1 MNFARS
7 TQQLP
12 LSRCLGNSFDHVL
25 EGRTLELETTV
36 LVGPISQ
43 LIFSLLL
50 HPYTDSPSPKNKN
63 GVYQTVKKIED
74 TITRFDTTHGRDRQQ
89 DGQTDRHRTTA
100 EAALMH
106 SIARQNKQLSCR
118 REARSTLHVIKVYI

>member
-1 MNFARS
+1 MNLHELRKIHTTTASVLVFR
-7 TQQLP
+7 QL
-12 LSRCLGNSFDHVL
+12 FDHVL

-89 DGQTDRHRTTA
+89 DGQTDRRTSHDGIGSGHA
-100 EAALMH
+100 
-106 SIARQNKQLSCR
+106 
-118 REARSTLHVIKVYI
+118 

>member
-12 LSRCLGNSFDHVL
+12 LSWCLGNSFDHVL

-89 DGQTDRHRTTA
+89 DGQTDRRTSHDGIGSGHA
-100 EAALMH
+100 
-106 SIARQNKQLSCR
+106 
-118 REARSTLHVIKVYI
+118 